1 MKQLRIV
8 LGILLIV
15 GAMGG
20 LVYWEVDGRE
30 AVLMDPVLVAKE
42 QIQQGTII
50 TENLFRVLGVMEEN
64 RIEGALEPL
73 DLSSIVGKVAT
84 QTIMKN
90 SQIVTAYFVEQT
102 FFLDRGE
109 SIFVIKPEW
118 IVMRSS
124 SLRRGDII
132 DIYGADGQSL
142 FGSFRIAFVKDANEL
157 EVVNQEGQQV
167 DGVLDRVNS
176 TALIDHIEIIA
187 SLSEYQSI
195 IEYAGSPESKG
206 LLLIH
211 KGVSR

>member
-73 DLSSIVGKVAT
+73 DLSSIVGKVAA

>member
-1 MKQLRIV
+1 
-8 LGILLIV
+8 
-15 GAMGG
+15 
-20 LVYWEVDGRE
+20 
-30 AVLMDPVLVAKE
+30 MDPVLVAKE